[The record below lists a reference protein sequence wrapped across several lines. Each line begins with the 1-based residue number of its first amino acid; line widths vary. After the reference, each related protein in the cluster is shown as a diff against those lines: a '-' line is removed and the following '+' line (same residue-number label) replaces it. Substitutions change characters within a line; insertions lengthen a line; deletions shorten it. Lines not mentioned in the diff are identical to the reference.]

1 MPQATRRTVAA
12 GGVALAVVAAVVA
25 ITAGALPGGDA
36 PAQVEQK
43 PPAASGPTFLAIADL
58 PTSRTLGTSWT
69 AQPGGAGLPDPEYTC
84 VKGMIPS
91 GRTTYRTWSSDLT
104 GEAREMITAL
114 GGADEAR
121 LIAKEVAQSIER
133 CAKAVGQK
141 TTWTSYGHVASVDGL
156 DLYGVFFAPKNSE
169 YHLQMFGV
177 GSDGRNVVVTSLAQL
192 GRKAEAPVD
201 GFTIMAK
208 TALEKAF

>member
-1 MPQATRRTVAA
+1 MSQATRRGAA
-12 GGVALAVVAAVVA
+12 VGGVALAVVAAVVA

-43 PPAASGPTFLAIADL
+43 PPAASGPTFLAVADL
-58 PTSRTLGTSWT
+58 PTSQTLGTSWT

-91 GRTTYRTWSSDLT
+91 GKTTYRTWNSDMT
-104 GEAREMITAL
+104 GEARETITVL
-114 GGADEAR
+114 GTADEAK

-133 CAKAVGQK
+133 CSKTVGQK

-156 DLYGVFFAPKNSE
+156 ELYGVFFAPKDSE

-177 GSDGRNVVVTSLAQL
+177 GRDGKNVVVTSIGQM
-192 GRKAEAPVD
+192 GRKAEAPLD
-201 GFTIMAK
+201 AFTIMAK